1 MVQAYI
7 RRDPTL
13 VNRPLCKRKR
23 LSIARKSA
31 RIASVNMPGE
41 LVEQQDQSQASM
53 RLLGPIFQ
61 FVVKRLLDSR
71 IKSLSDRGVKR
82 RVFGKPLFGR
92 GFFKPEVKNLSGRIQ
107 TDTLTERLAQVSQPL
122 VPQIASR
129 FWFAKPVEF

>member
-7 RRDPTL
+7 RLHPTL

-82 RVFGKPLFGR
+82 QVFDKPLFGR
-92 GFFKPEVKNLSGRIQ
+92 GLLKPEVKNLSGRIQ
-107 TDTLTERLAQVSQPL
+107 TNTLTERLAQVRQPL
-122 VPQIASR
+122 APQIASR

>member
-82 RVFGKPLFGR
+82 QVFGKPLFGR
-92 GFFKPEVKNLSGRIQ
+92 GLLKPEVKNLSGRIQ

-122 VPQIASR
+122 APQIASR

>member
-1 MVQAYI
+1 MVQIAI
-7 RRDPTL
+7 AGHPAL
-13 VNRPLCKRKR
+13 INRSPGKLEC
-23 LSIARKSA
+23 SCIARKGS
-31 RIASVNMPGE
+31 RIISVNMPGE

-82 RVFGKPLFGR
+82 QVFGKPLFGR
-92 GFFKPEVKNLSGRIQ
+92 GFFKPEVKNLSGRVQIS
-107 TDTLTERLAQVSQPL
+107 TLTERLAQVRQPL